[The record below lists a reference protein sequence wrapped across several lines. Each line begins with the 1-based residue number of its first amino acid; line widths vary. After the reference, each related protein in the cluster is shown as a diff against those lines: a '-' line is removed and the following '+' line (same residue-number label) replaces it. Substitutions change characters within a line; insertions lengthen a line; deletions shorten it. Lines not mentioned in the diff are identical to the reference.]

1 MQDMERRKFE
11 ESWKEAFDQATF
23 RPSDNV
29 WTNIELELEKEKG
42 TRLKRRLLFYQTL
55 AAASVVFSLSF
66 GIYILGNKDM
76 SSPQQIAARVDIRE
90 TDKDS
95 NASQSTPS
103 ISPESNKQYDAD
115 QVASNNTMALS
126 ANSSDD
132 THGEVIV
139 KQRNSNVR
147 SDRSE
152 TVLPQLEENDVA
164 TKDER
169 DITGVF
175 APSNRELPALAEVG
189 KIELKL
195 PSQETSAD
203 PVALMLAKLEQR
215 ERELNEDQVE
225 KKNAEKY
232 RDENLWTS
240 LGFSAGPFSTINSGS
255 DVSPP
260 PPPSSFKSQSEAAL
274 ASNAVLATVAEKEA
288 KASGITYS
296 MGVNLGTKLTER
308 WVLQGGVNYMAQS
321 SKYTQEYLIGSPDN
335 SQVRPAIYDDFRK
348 NKVAQPD
355 AQSENLIRSAPYS
368 VNNNVSYLSVPL
380 QAGYMI
386 INRDFGL
393 QLNAGVST
401 DVFLQ
406 NTTEATADGDQVK
419 VDPSTTGFGEDS
431 AFRPVNLSGLMG
443 TEISYKVGEHY
454 RISLNPGLRYPFNSI
469 YKSDTY
475 NTTRVSFDLGL
486 RFRYIFH

>member
-11 ESWKEAFDQATF
+11 ESWKEAFDQAAF

-42 TRLKRRLLFYQTL
+42 TRLKRRLLFYQML

-66 GIYILGNKDM
+66 GIYILRNQDIT
-76 SSPQQIAARVDIRE
+76 SPQPMATAIEARE
-90 TDKDS
+90 SDKDS
-95 NASQSTPS
+95 K
-103 ISPESNKQYDAD
+103 ESSNTSAVTQENSKPDAAD
-115 QVASNNTMALS
+115 LHASNGALAFSDNSTDITHVKAKDKNGNSEMRSNTS
-126 ANSSDD
+126 
-132 THGEVIV
+132 G
-139 KQRNSNVR
+139 
-147 SDRSE
+147 
-152 TVLPQLEENDVA
+152 TVLLQEEA
-164 TKDER
+164 SEETAKDER
-169 DITGVF
+169 DITEVF
-175 APSNRELPALAEVG
+175 SPANRKLPALTEVG

-195 PSQETSAD
+195 QKQETTAD

-215 ERELNEDQVE
+215 EREIKESQVE

-232 RDENLWTS
+232 RGENLWTS

-255 DVSPP
+255 NVSPP
-260 PPPSSFKSQSEAAL
+260 PPPSSFSSQSEAAL

-348 NKVAQPD
+348 NKIAQPD
-355 AQSENLIRSAPYS
+355 AQSENLIRSAPYD

-406 NTTEATADGDQVK
+406 NTTEATANGDQVK
-419 VDPSTTGFGEDS
+419 VDPSTADFGEDS

-443 TEISYKVGEHY
+443 TEISYKVGDHY

-475 NTTRVSFDLGL
+475 NTTRISFDLGV